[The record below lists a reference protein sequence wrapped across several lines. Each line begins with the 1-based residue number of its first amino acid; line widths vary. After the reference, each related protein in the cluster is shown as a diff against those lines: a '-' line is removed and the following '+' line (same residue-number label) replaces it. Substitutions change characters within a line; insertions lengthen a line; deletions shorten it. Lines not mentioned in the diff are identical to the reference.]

1 MPLPALL
8 LNGLQ
13 HIAIIA
19 PIGLVF
25 PLLVLRAAGAD
36 TQLQEAVISASLV
49 ALGLGSILLCAR
61 HRALG
66 SGYLAPAVFTA
77 AYLPASLMAAQT
89 GGLPLVFGMTIFAG
103 CCEVLFS
110 FFLRRLRPY
119 LPVEI
124 AGLAVVMIGFILGLI
139 GFRLL
144 FGLDSLGAYRG
155 IGPDGLSLGLGFLAL
170 AVIIGLN
177 VWARGVFKV
186 FSVLIG
192 VVLIYPLAWML
203 DRTDLNNELLEGHD
217 TLFALPTFPLLVPT
231 FDIALAVPF
240 MVGALACALRA
251 IGDIT
256 TCQRITDP
264 NWVRPDMTS
273 LEKGVRADGIAT
285 LLAGAM
291 GTVGLNTF
299 SGSVGLSQATGMMQR
314 RIGYAIGGLFILLSL
329 FPHVVVLTIGMPD
342 SLTGAILIFSSAFI
356 LANGLSIIVSRML
369 DERRIIAVGVALILG
384 ISHDI
389 FPQFYETL
397 PHWLMT
403 ITGSSLVVAVVTAL
417 LLNGLFRIGI
427 SRKAELQLPIKGDLI
442 DEIVAFCRLH
452 GAHWG
457 ARRDVIDRVINAM
470 TEAGE
475 MAVSQGHALGTVDIE
490 LHYDEYRILAR
501 MVFTPDHKASGG
513 GAEADAIDDF
523 APEASDLELRLM
535 RHFADKVSIEEQRER
550 RLLRLVFQT

>member
-61 HRALG
+61 HRAFG

-77 AYLPASLMAAQT
+77 AYLPASLIAAQQ

-103 CCEVLFS
+103 FCEVLFS

-144 FGLDSLGAYRG
+144 FGLDTLGVYRG
-155 IGPDGLSLGLGFLAL
+155 SGPDGLSLGLGFLAL
-170 AVIIGLN
+170 AIIIGLN
-177 VWARGVFKV
+177 VWARGAFKV

-192 VVLIYPLAWML
+192 VALIYPLAWML
-203 DRTDLNNELLEGHD
+203 DRTDLNNELLEGHN
-217 TLFALPTFPLLVPT
+217 TLFALPNFPLLVPT

-264 NWVRPDMTS
+264 KWVRPDMRS

-285 LLAGAM
+285 LLAGAV

-299 SGSVGLSQATGMMQR
+299 SGSVGLAQATGMMQR

-384 ISHDI
+384 VSHDI

-427 SRKAELQLPIKGDLI
+427 SRKAGAQFPINADLI
-442 DEIVAFCRLH
+442 NEMVAFCRLH
-452 GAHWG
+452 GAQWG

-475 MAVSQGHALGTVDIE
+475 MAVSQGHAHGSVDIE

-501 MVFTPDHKASGG
+501 MVFKPDDAKDGG
-513 GAEADAIDDF
+513 GAGADEIDDF

-550 RLLRLVFQT
+550 RVLRLVFQT